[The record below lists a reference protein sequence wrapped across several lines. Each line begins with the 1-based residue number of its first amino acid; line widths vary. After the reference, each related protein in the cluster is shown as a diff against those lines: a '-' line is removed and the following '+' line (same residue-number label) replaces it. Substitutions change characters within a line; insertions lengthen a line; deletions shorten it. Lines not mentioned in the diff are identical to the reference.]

1 MKHRPLQRERLT
13 RRQTA
18 FAAHLLFEL
27 FSFATF
33 TENHVCSLPP
43 GISFYLILNPAR
55 MVCVGTLESNLP
67 HALC

>member
-1 MKHRPLQRERLT
+1 
-13 RRQTA
+13 
-18 FAAHLLFEL
+18 LFEL